1 MSNTTKGIYSF
12 LDKQTNETFEGTR
25 DEYAEYLGLKLATI
39 KARIYQK
46 RVLAKRVG
54 EIKIK
59 QKPIIKEYMN
69 VLTKQSFKGTR
80 KEALEFFGIK
90 DWKLSKMQK
99 EGEIISRFPVDV
111 NDVGKAKKIIKT
123 SEEEKR
129 IEKIR
134 RKLYRKECYLK
145 ALCMGL

>member
-1 MSNTTKGIYSF
+1 MARTKGIYRF
-12 LDKQTNETFEGTR
+12 LDTRTNEMFKGTR
-25 DEYAEYLGLKLATI
+25 DEYVEHTGLKASTI
-39 KARIYQK
+39 KTRIQSK
-46 RVLAKRVG
+46 RILTKRVG
-54 EIKIK
+54 EIKGK

-90 DWKLSKMQK
+90 DWKLSKMLK
-99 EGEIISRFPVDV
+99 EGEMISRFPVDV
-111 NDVGKAKKIIKT
+111 NDVGKAKKVIKT

-134 RKLYRKECYLK
+134 RKTYRDQCLLK

>member
-1 MSNTTKGIYSF
+1 MARTKGIYRF
-12 LDKQTNETFEGTR
+12 LDTRTNETFEGTV
-25 DEYAEYLGLKLATI
+25 DGYAEHLGLKPVTI

-80 KEALEFFGIK
+80 KEACEFFNVK

-99 EGEIISRFPVDV
+99 EGEMISRFPTDV
-111 NDVGKAKKIIKT
+111 NDVGKTKKSVEM

-134 RKLYRKECYLK
+134 REAYREQCLLK